1 MLLMFLIY
9 KSMKKQTIL
18 AQNAF
23 HLLFDFYYIRYN
35 IFYEVECLT
44 IYQSLQEDGDLTF
57 DNQQPLFV

>member
-1 MLLMFLIY
+1 MLLMSLIY
-9 KSMKKQTIL
+9 KCMTKHTIL